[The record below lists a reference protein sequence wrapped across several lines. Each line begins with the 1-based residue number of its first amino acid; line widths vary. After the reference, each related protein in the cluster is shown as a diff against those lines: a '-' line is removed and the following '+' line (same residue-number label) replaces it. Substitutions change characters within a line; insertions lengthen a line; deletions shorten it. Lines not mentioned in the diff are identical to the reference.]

1 MITVG
6 PNLNTNVSISLIF
19 HRATKKKKANE
30 AFIHSIKTN
39 ESPKKK
45 KFKKKITSKSRFKH
59 KFTKK
64 ENTQLA
70 TRAKK
75 NHSTSNHSPYI
86 IYFFFQTPHVT
97 SKCHPK

>member
-39 ESPKKK
+39 ESPKNK
-45 KFKKKITSKSRFKH
+45 KFKKKKH
-59 KFTKK
+59 QNPGLNTNSQKK
-64 ENTQLA
+64 KIPN
-70 TRAKK
+70 
-75 NHSTSNHSPYI
+75 
-86 IYFFFQTPHVT
+86 
-97 SKCHPK
+97 